1 MPPKG
6 FDRTVTQETHMKSKL
21 PPARFRRQ
29 LKEQLGILETE
40 GVLSP
45 PQVQQLTDRYQLG
58 NLAAETTQ
66 SLLMTIYMIGSVL
79 IGIGIISFVA
89 AHWEELSRGTK
100 VAMLFAAMLAAHTGG
115 FVLWRWSGYPRLGHA
130 LVVLGTLIFGANIG
144 LIAQIFQIQENPY
157 NGFLLWSIGAA
168 AVAYALV
175 SVPNAMIALVT
186 AGIFMFGNL
195 TDFQGRGGIANQVFW
210 PYIVLIVFVPMVYQL
225 RSYGVVWL
233 TSALWVLAMI
243 GCMAGHFENHNAGF
257 FVFLAISLASLGLL
271 GWGVMRQ
278 RSEAADT
285 IRVPAC
291 TLGILAA
298 TLATYLYSFHGI
310 SEDLITIDYSGWLA
324 IGPMKMTL
332 SAIPAVLAVGVA
344 ALALVRGI
352 KAIPLLLIAVAVA
365 IGIMA
370 GIRVPGESYF
380 ELTIAANALYVLMVC
395 VLFAASLAYED
406 RRIFWG
412 SVFLAI
418 LLVVSRTL
426 EYETELLIKAVIF
439 IACGVAL
446 IVGGALFERY
456 LKSRR
461 VSHV

>member
-1 MPPKG
+1 
-6 FDRTVTQETHMKSKL
+6 MKSKL

-29 LKEQLGILETE
+29 LKEQLGILETD
-40 GVLSP
+40 GILSP

-89 AHWEELSRGTK
+89 AHWEELSRTFK
-100 VAMLFAAMLAAHTGG
+100 VALLFAAMLAAHAGG
-115 FVLWRWSGYPRLGHA
+115 FILWRWSGYPRLGHA

-144 LIAQIFQIQENPY
+144 LIAQIFHIQENPY
-157 NGFLLWSIGAA
+157 NGFLLWGIGAA

-175 SVPNAMIALVT
+175 SVPNAMIALIT

-195 TDFQGRGGIANQVFW
+195 TDFHGRGGIANQAYW

-225 RSYGVVWL
+225 RSYGVAWL
-233 TSALWVLAMI
+233 TSALWVLSMI
-243 GCMAGHFENHNAGF
+243 GCMAGNLDDSNTGR
-257 FVFLAISLASLGLL
+257 FVLLAISLAALGLL
-271 GWGVMRQ
+271 GWGLLRQ
-278 RSEAADT
+278 RSEAADI

-291 TLGILAA
+291 TLGIIAA

-310 SEDLITIDYSGWLA
+310 SEELAPFGYSVWMA
-324 IGPMKMTL
+324 IGPVKMTL
-332 SAIPAVLAVGVA
+332 CVIPAALAVGVA

-352 KAIPLLLIAVAVA
+352 KAIPFLLLIVAVV
-365 IGIMA
+365 IGVMA
-370 GIRVPGESYF
+370 GVRVPGETYF
-380 ELTIAANALYVLMVC
+380 ELTIVANGLYVLMVC

-439 IACGVAL
+439 VACGVAL

-461 VSHV
+461 LSHV